1 MHTHNKLLLLLL
13 WVYQPYNFLAFF
25 FWREEICMN
34 KKFQRFSACTLR
46 CIPKYN
52 IYIYTMYLI
61 YSIHTAMLCLS
72 VGLTLAYSSVS
83 ADCACLSDSQTGCSF
98 ACLSV
103 GAFCFVFTHFVMAF
117 SVLFSRGF
125 CFVVFNIL
133 FGFMGI
139 FMGGRVVNSKWI
151 QHEHTRQYYIMI
163 CAGH

>member
-1 MHTHNKLLLLLL
+1 MTSCCCYSGSTNRIIFWRFSFEEKRYVWIKNFNDFLLVRFD
-13 WVYQPYNFLAFF
+13 VYQN
-25 FWREEICMN
+25 
-34 KKFQRFSACTLR
+34 T
-46 CIPKYN
+46 